1 MAARLPSTNEPDPK
15 EKTMSD
21 QTQQLLRRARWLLP
35 VVLVAG
41 LLIALL
47 PLISAPASQ
56 AATDRQGGPNLTW
69 SNPLNLPNV
78 FWYTVFFPSSQIGYA
93 SGGPN
98 WNVTEVGPITVAKTT
113 DGGVTWVPSVVNFDG
128 TSRLM
133 RGLACQNN
141 NTCILAGG
149 SSPRIL
155 RTTNGGTNWTGIAS
169 PHAGYLWSAAYT
181 GQGNTALAGTT
192 GHNADPTLPDNRKG
206 SWVRAADGV
215 NFTLIPSPDQ
225 VNIVQWDIDCPAP
238 GICYSASV
246 GRAYYSSNDGASWAV
261 RTVPSAISTRFYG
274 LSCINETTCWMSGN
288 RQRIIYTTDRG
299 VTWQP
304 ANVQPALSGFPLFW
318 DIKMLDSQRGYAV
331 GCTNSGAENRTACE
345 GEGMIY
351 RTDDGL
357 NWYRIPNPAPNTTSF
372 MDLHVHSMD
381 DIVVLESI
389 GKIWRGS
396 GAPTPTPTA
405 TSTSTPTNT
414 PTPTATPTHTPTN
427 TPTATATPTN
437 TPSPVPTPSTGIITG
452 RAFADTNG
460 NDYPDAEEPDLAG
473 AVIGLINATTTISK
487 TTAADGSFVFD
498 NVIPGIYSVRGLRAP
513 AGYGVSTGVMTF
525 RVEPNTTWEVFMPH
539 PVGEPT
545 PTPQSCYCS
554 FIPGMQASFSQQ

>member
-1 MAARLPSTNEPDPK
+1 M
-15 EKTMSD
+15 
-21 QTQQLLRRARWLLP
+21 LRRMRWLLP
-35 VVLVAG
+35 VVAIAAILVV
-41 LLIALL
+41 LL
-47 PLISAPASQ
+47 PLMSAPASQ
-56 AATDRQGGPNLTW
+56 AAPDRQGGANLTW
-69 SNPLNLPNV
+69 TNVLTDPDV
-78 FWYTVFFPSSQIGYA
+78 FWYTVFFPSSQVGYA
-93 SGGPN
+93 LGGPD
-98 WNVTEVGPITVAKTT
+98 WNVTEDGPITVAKTT
-113 DGGVTWVPSVVNFDG
+113 NGGANWEADEISFDG
-128 TSRLM
+128 TSALT
-133 RGLACQNN
+133 RGLACQND

-155 RTTNGGTNWTGIAS
+155 RTTNGGTDWTGIYS
-169 PHAGYLWSAAYT
+169 PHAGFLWSAAYT

-192 GHNADPTLPDNRKG
+192 GHNPAFTNRSG

-215 NFTLIPSPDQ
+215 NFTLIPSPDE

-246 GRAYYSSNDGASWAV
+246 GRAYYSNNDGVSWAV

-288 RQRIIYTTDRG
+288 RQRILYTTDRG
-299 VTWQP
+299 VTWQA
-304 ANVQPALSGFPLFW
+304 ANVQPALDGYPLFW

-331 GCTNSGAENRTACE
+331 GCTNTGAERGTGCD

-357 NWYRIPNPAPNTTSF
+357 NWYRIPNPAPTTASL

-381 DIVVLESI
+381 DIVVLEAT
-389 GKIWRGS
+389 GKIWRGT
-396 GAPTPTPTA
+396 GAPPPTP
-405 TSTSTPTNT
+405 
-414 PTPTATPTHTPTN
+414 TPTN
-427 TPTATATPTN
+427 TPTATATPTSTPTRTPTATPTTTPTATPTS
-437 TPSPVPTPSTGIITG
+437 TPSPVPTPSTATIQGK
-452 RAFADTNG
+452 AFADANG
-460 NDYPDAEEPDLAG
+460 NNFPDPGEPDLPG

-498 NVIPGIYSVRGLRAP
+498 GVASGVYTLRGLQAP
-513 AGYGVSTGVMTF
+513 AGHGVSTGVMTF
-525 RVEPNTTWEVFMPH
+525 QVGANTTWQVFMPH

-554 FIPGMQASFSQQ
+554 FVPNVEASFPQP